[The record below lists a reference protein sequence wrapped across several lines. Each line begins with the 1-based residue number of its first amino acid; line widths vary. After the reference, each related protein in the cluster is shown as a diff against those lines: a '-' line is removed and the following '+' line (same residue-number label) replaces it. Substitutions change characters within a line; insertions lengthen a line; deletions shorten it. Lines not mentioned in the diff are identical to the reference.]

1 MPGDNK
7 PTVREVDMDANE
19 DPSLLDRVRRA
30 RETVQRKETATRA
43 KRRASARR
51 VEKSEP
57 ETVAETAKV
66 AADEVSGLVDDAG
79 DLVTTKVGGTGDG
92 GGISEALGSFGEGFD
107 AEALD
112 EPLME
117 SESGDNE
124 IADPVGATM
133 AADPEMTDE
142 MSNDPDD
149 EILDP
154 ADADP
159 LSVDEGDDLDELL

>member
-1 MPGDNK
+1 
-7 PTVREVDMDANE
+7 
-19 DPSLLDRVRRA
+19 
-30 RETVQRKETATRA
+30 VQRKEQGIRA
-43 KRRASARR
+43 KRRAKAR
-51 VEKSEP
+51 EKRREESN
-57 ETVAETAKV
+57 
-66 AADEVSGLVDDAG
+66 LVDELGNLKGDVGELASTAAG
-79 DLVTTKVGGTGDG
+79 IDDSDG
-92 GGISEALGSFGEGFD
+92 GGVGEALDQVGKAFGEIDTSG
-107 AEALD
+107 LD

-159 LSVDEGDDLDELL
+159 LSVDEDGDLDELL

>member
-1 MPGDNK
+1 
-7 PTVREVDMDANE
+7 
-19 DPSLLDRVRRA
+19 
-30 RETVQRKETATRA
+30 
-43 KRRASARR
+43 
-51 VEKSEP
+51 
-57 ETVAETAKV
+57 
-66 AADEVSGLVDDAG
+66 
-79 DLVTTKVGGTGDG
+79 
-92 GGISEALGSFGEGFD
+92 
-107 AEALD
+107 
-112 EPLME
+112 ME